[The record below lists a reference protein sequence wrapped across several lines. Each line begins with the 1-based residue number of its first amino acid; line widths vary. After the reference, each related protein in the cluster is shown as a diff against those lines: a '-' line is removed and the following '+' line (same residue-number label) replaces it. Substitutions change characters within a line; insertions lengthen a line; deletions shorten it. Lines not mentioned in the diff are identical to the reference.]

1 MTDYSQLSDER
12 LIIACRDGDQ
22 EAWEA
27 LITRY
32 ERLVYT
38 VPSRYGLTQA
48 EINDVFQSVWL
59 ALLKNLSKLRQ
70 PDRVSAWLV
79 TTARRECWERR
90 RGVDFERTVPMD
102 TEQLISDKFSDDPTP
117 EEVVAEFEN
126 HQNVRDAVK
135 ELDDRCQKLLWHLY
149 YDSDHPSYKDVAS
162 ILEIPIGSIGP
173 LRVRCLRKLRSVY
186 DKSSGV

>member
-1 MTDYSQLSDER
+1 MTDYSQFSDKR
-12 LIIACRDGDQ
+12 LIEACRSGDQ
-22 EAWEA
+22 GAWEA

-59 ALLKNLSKLRQ
+59 ALLRNLETIRQ

-90 RGVDFERTVPMD
+90 RGVDYERTVSSD
-102 TEQLISDKFSDDPTP
+102 TEQLISDKSADDPTP
-117 EEVVAEFEN
+117 EEVVADFEN
-126 HQNVRDAVK
+126 HQNLREAV
-135 ELDDRCQKLLWHLY
+135 EQLDERCQKLLWHLY
-149 YDSDHPSYKDVAS
+149 YDSEHPSYKDVAD
-162 ILEIPIGSIGP
+162 ILDIPIGSIGP
-173 LRVRCLRKLRSVY
+173 LRVRCLRKLRTVY
-186 DKSSGV
+186 DKENST

>member
-1 MTDYSQLSDER
+1 MTDYSQFSDKR
-12 LIIACRDGDQ
+12 LIEACRSGDQ

-48 EINDVFQSVWL
+48 EISDVFQSVWL
-59 ALLKNLSKLRQ
+59 ALLRNLETIRQ

-90 RGVDFERTVPMD
+90 RGVDYERTVSTD
-102 TEQLISDKFSDDPTP
+102 TEQLISDRSAEDPTP
-117 EEVVAEFEN
+117 EEVVADFEN
-126 HQNVRDAVK
+126 HQNLREAVDQ
-135 ELDDRCQKLLWHLY
+135 LDERCQKLLWHLY
-149 YDSDHPSYKDVAS
+149 YDSEQPSYKDVAD

-173 LRVRCLRKLRSVY
+173 LRVRCLRKLRTVY
-186 DKSSGV
+186 DNSNST